1 MSTTKDKF
9 LSASRI
15 KTLETCSWVY
25 WCKYHLHLPDRSNSG
40 ALRGT
45 FCQSIFE
52 FLLRDRHKKHYDAIL
67 KADSIEGSK
76 SVVRYVHSYLR
87 KCDIE
92 NFGNETYQENYDLID
107 TMIVVGLKND
117 FFGDEL
123 LIDSNPYIEKPEQ
136 EFEITNRKPKY
147 KIRGFMDK
155 PIQYKDKKEIRIVD
169 YKSSK
174 YKFRGDDLTSNVQA
188 MMYSL
193 ASLKLWPKLKPV
205 IEFLFLRF
213 PRQPIQRLE
222 FSKEQLKGFEHY
234 LEQVYKVI
242 NNFSEKD
249 SVSNFAIDGGWK
261 TKWMCG
267 PTKSGWECPLKH
279 SFEYYVLKNNRGK
292 VIKSSLKNDLVT
304 EKKGQKIEKL
314 KCDGCPKFNGSEGNE
329 ESFQED
335 PFDW

>member
-1 MSTTKDKF
+1 MSTAKDKF

-25 WCKYHLHLPDRSNSG
+25 WCKYHLHLPDKSNSG

-45 FCQSIFE
+45 VCHNIFE
-52 FLLRDRHKKHYDAIL
+52 FLLRDSHRKHYDAIL

-76 SVVRYVHSYLR
+76 AVTRYVHSYLR

-107 TMIVVGLKND
+107 DMIVVGLKND
-117 FFGDEL
+117 FFGNES
-123 LIDSNPYIEKPEQ
+123 LIYSDPYIEKPEQ

-147 KIRGFMDK
+147 KIRGFIDK

-205 IEFLFLRF
+205 VEFLFLRF
-213 PRQPIQRLE
+213 PKQPVQRLE

-234 LEQVYKVI
+234 LEQVYDSI

-267 PTKSGWECPLKH
+267 PTKNGWECPLKH
-279 SFEYYVLKNNRGK
+279 PYEYYVLKNNRGK
-292 VIKSSLKNDLVT
+292 VIKSSLENNLII

-314 KCDGCPKFNGSEGNE
+314 KYEGCPKFQNVEEQSEFE
-329 ESFQED
+329 DD